1 MMRFNFTISHVPGK
15 QLVIADTLSR
25 APVSTPTE
33 ADEHFISE
41 TNAFVHAV
49 VKNLPISEQTLEV
62 IKHKMKLVS

>member
-1 MMRFNFTISHVPGK
+1 MRFNFTILHVPGK

-25 APVSTPTE
+25 APVNTPTE

-41 TNAFVHAV
+41 TNVHAQS
-49 VKNLPISEQTLEV
+49 KDLRKSEV